1 MARINTNVA
10 SVIAQANLSK
20 SQSDLQLHLERLST
34 GLKINRGSDDP
45 AGLIISE
52 RIRSDIE
59 GINQGIANSSRASSV
74 ISTTESSL
82 SEVNDLLNS
91 IRSLIVQ
98 SASTGA
104 TSDAERAANQLQID
118 SAIDSIT
125 RISNTATFGGLKLLN
140 GSLDYNVSGIDSS
153 EITNARVYNASFVS
167 ASKLQVNIDI
177 IASAQVG
184 ALYFQGSTSPPGI
197 TQSALTLEVKG
208 LDGVETIQI
217 SSGQSLNAIVQGVNN
232 TTSLTGVRAK
242 LVNNNVNSGIVFE
255 STGYGS
261 KSFVSVKRLGGPP
274 AATDSFRTYKFANDA
289 AVPSGSPFAWA
300 SYVSSGRLVSGDRD
314 EGKDVSALV
323 NGNLA
328 TGDGLNVTTNSPSL
342 GLNLTLSAATATDPT
357 STPTSFFITGGGALF
372 QLGPD
377 VNALQQSTIG
387 IQSVAASQLGG
398 TFNGS
403 TVEYLNS
410 LKSGQSNSVASSV
423 KNSNF
428 KPASD
433 ILATAIDQITLLRG
447 RLGAFEKNVLQTN
460 TRSLQSQFEN
470 LTASNSA
477 IRDADFAAE
486 SSALTRAQILSSAG
500 TSTLALANQQSQ
512 PVLQLLG

>member
-10 SVIAQANLSK
+10 SVIAQANLSR
-20 SQSDLQLHLERLST
+20 SQSDLQVHLERLST
-34 GLKINRGSDDP
+34 GLKINRGADDP

-82 SEVNDLLNS
+82 AEVNDLLNS

-98 SASTGA
+98 SANTGA

-140 GSLDYNVSGIDSS
+140 GSLDYQVSGIDSS
-153 EITNARVYNASFVS
+153 SISNVQVNNASFVS
-167 ASKLQVNIDI
+167 TDNLQVNVDV

-184 ALYFQGSTSPPGI
+184 ALFFQGSTTPPGI

-217 SSGQSLNAIVQGVNN
+217 GSGQSLNAIVQAVNN
-232 TTSLTGVRAK
+232 TTALTGVSAR
-242 LVNNNVNSGIVFE
+242 LVNGNVNSGIVFE
-255 STGYGS
+255 SSGYGS
-261 KSFVSVKRLGGPP
+261 KSFVSVKRLGGPGP
-274 AATDSFRTYKFANDA
+274 SSDSFKTYKFANNA
-289 AVPSGSPFAWA
+289 PVPSSSPFAWT
-300 SYVSSGRLVSGDRD
+300 SFISSQLLVPADRD

-328 TGDGLNVTTNSPSL
+328 TGDGLRVTTNSPSL
-342 GLNLTLSAATATDPT
+342 GLSLTLAAANGTNPTATPT
-357 STPTSFFITGGGALF
+357 NFYITGGGALF

-377 VNALQQSTIG
+377 VNALQQATIG

-398 TFNGS
+398 TFNGA

-410 LKSGQSNSVASSV
+410 LKSGQPNSIAASV
-423 KNSNF
+423 TRGNF

-433 ILATAIDQITLLRG
+433 ILATAIDQITELRG
-447 RLGAFEKNVLQTN
+447 RLGAFEKNVLETN

-477 IRDADFAAE
+477 IRDADFAQE
-486 SSALTRAQILSSAG
+486 SSALTRAQILASAG

-512 PVLQLLG
+512 QVLQLLG